1 MVYKLRSR
9 YFISSARIMVS
20 IKQEEQE
27 VTFYTAAPP
36 LHSVSRCFRFLAST
50 ASVHPG
56 IRNFWMSGPDKVQIQ
71 KRGGH
76 PCKINEIW

>member
-36 LHSVSRCFRFLAST
+36 LRDLISSQTVSPEDEKMKRLSERCGFS
-50 ASVHPG
+50 S
-56 IRNFWMSGPDKVQIQ
+56 
-71 KRGGH
+71 
-76 PCKINEIW
+76 